1 MELRL
6 DLIKPGLLSFRC
18 VGALSQLHIGG
29 STDPL
34 RTFISGQS
42 FEGNVLL
49 DLRGVDN
56 ICTEGIAWLVHW
68 YRCITK
74 SGGVLGLCAVP
85 PKFKEFF
92 EVCKL
97 RELMPIWEDE
107 TEGRAALIASL
118 TALAEQPS
126 SLIAP
131 AKQPSAELVLAPLPK
146 TNHII
151 EEEELTVSDSTA
163 LVPISSVS
171 PPEIEWRPAG
181 KAIEILI
188 VDDSAVERRRAG
200 SALNKHTGSD
210 SNGHDSIEVLY
221 ASNGVEALEIVHKK
235 RPSLVVTDLVMP
247 GLDGLGLVKEMRS
260 VFPSIPVV
268 LMTAHGSEEI
278 AAEALRFGAA
288 SYVPK
293 KFLARDLSETVETI
307 LRLAHVDRE
316 QMIFPFMKFSEY
328 RFLLPTNMS
337 LISPLVDFLQGHLER
352 LKLCHEMD
360 ELRVAVALREA
371 LVNSF
376 VHGNLEL
383 PSELRETD
391 PEGYVRCLAER
402 QYLSPYKDRQ
412 IHVTVC
418 GTQEGVVYTIRDE
431 GAGFDTSFVPDPTDL
446 NNLKKATGR
455 GLYLI
460 RNFMDE
466 VKFNDVGNEITLI
479 KRKSE

>member
-18 VGALSQLHIGG
+18 IGALSQLHTGG

-34 RTFISGQS
+34 RTFFAQQS

-49 DLRGVDN
+49 DLSGVGN

-68 YRCITK
+68 HRCITK
-74 SGGVLGLCAVP
+74 SGGVMGLCSVP
-85 PKFKEFF
+85 TKFKEFF
-92 EVCKL
+92 ELCKL
-97 RELMPIWEDE
+97 QDLMPIWENE
-107 TEGRAALIASL
+107 TEGRAALTSSVTASSQ
-118 TALAEQPS
+118 QPS
-126 SLIAP
+126 S
-131 AKQPSAELVLAPLPK
+131 ELVLTRPPE
-146 TNHII
+146 TNLLI
-151 EEEELTVSDSTA
+151 EEKPLSDNGSTA
-163 LVPISSVS
+163 LIPISSGNS
-171 PPEIEWRPAG
+171 PGIARRSTG
-181 KAIEILI
+181 KVVEILI

-200 SALNKHTGSD
+200 TALHKLSGSNDDD
-210 SNGHDSIEVLY
+210 SMNVLY
-221 ASNGVEALEIVHKK
+221 ASNGIEALDIVHKK

-260 VFPSIPVV
+260 DYPSIPVV

-293 KFLARDLSETVETI
+293 KYLARDLSETVETI

-316 QMIFPFMKFSEY
+316 QMIFPFLKSSEY
-328 RFLLPTNMS
+328 RFLLPTNMG

-376 VHGNLEL
+376 VHGNLDV

-391 PEGYVRCLAER
+391 PESYIRCLAER
-402 QYLSPYKDRQ
+402 QYQAPYKDR
-412 IHVTVC
+412 HVHVSVR
-418 GTQEGVVYTIRDE
+418 GTQEEVVYTIRDE
-431 GAGFDTSFVPDPTDL
+431 GFGFDTSFVPDPTDL

-460 RNFMDE
+460 RNFMNE

-479 KRKSE
+479 KRRSE